1 MQKRDTSLE
10 KFESLIS
17 QLNPLSVLYFAVAT
31 LFIPGNQEEAYG
43 DLEFIVA
50 NASSMPIDKDK
61 KECDPELFQE
71 LVVLSENIR
80 RKQVFD
86 NIFDFKEAKDAI
98 RVGFYSSRA
107 SVRLK
112 AYPHQ
117 MLEAAYH
124 RFRSHDNWLKKEL
137 GFTIEDCIDLA
148 NFFEK
153 KLLEK
158 LGPIVKSIDKEFVK
172 EVRKE
177 PPFIKIPKS
186 SFLPIVRD
194 AVTFSKEEISDS
206 LDIPEQRLEN
216 ILIRLSNKLGRFP
229 KIENHMDFNDLY
241 KTPIVNINDAFV
253 VPFFPTYCQAISETF
268 YYDVIERDPD
278 YLPEFEK
285 KKGEVS
291 EGRAFR
297 YLSRA
302 IPPDFL
308 FPNQKFQDKMGEHEI
323 ADILIL
329 FNDILLIVQNKSKLL
344 TEAAQKG
351 DIEAIK
357 TDLQNS
363 VLKAY
368 DQCIK
373 AKENLLAGEL
383 TSLTNNRWKDV
394 PLNISNIHKIYF
406 VITLE
411 DRFPILLLKD
421 LESFAEVD
429 FKKDGYPF
437 IVNLYDLA
445 IITSELSTPFEFT
458 KYLEKRIKLNSK
470 GIIGIFDELDLLGY
484 YLSNER
490 DFRLPVLEDGQT
502 PNFVVLVGHWE
513 EFNKSRLPLLRR
525 KFERDKYSL
534 FIDEVTERAHECNDL
549 NAFEVIT
556 NLSKLSRTERRV
568 VGMKALEKSMQA
580 ASNGKLH
587 YASVKPENVAFGISL
602 LFSPASRE
610 ERKKQLVSISSV
622 AQYIS
627 KSRLWIGIASEPAD
641 AKLRSYDYLW
651 LEKEW
656 EPDPQLEKLA
666 KEMFK
671 PPERIS
677 EYEY

>member
-1 MQKRDTSLE
+1 MRKGDTSLE

-17 QLNPLSVLYFAVAT
+17 QLDPLSVLYSAVAT

-50 NASSMPIDKDK
+50 NASSMQIDKDK
-61 KECDPELFQE
+61 KECNPKLFEELI
-71 LVVLSENIR
+71 VLSQSIR
-80 RKQVFD
+80 QKQIFD
-86 NIFDFKEAKDAI
+86 NIFDFKESKDAI
-98 RVGFYSSRA
+98 RVGFYTSRA

-124 RFRSHDNWLKKEL
+124 RFRLHNNWLKNKL
-137 GFTIEDCIDLA
+137 GFTIEDCIKLA

-153 KLLEK
+153 RILEK
-158 LGPIVKSIDKEFVK
+158 LGPILERIDKEFVEK
-172 EVRKE
+172 VRKK

-186 SFLPIVRD
+186 SLLPIVRD
-194 AVTFSKEEISDS
+194 AVTFSKNELSHTSDIGEQS
-206 LDIPEQRLEN
+206 LGYMLV
-216 ILIRLSNKLGRFP
+216 RLSKKLGRFL
-229 KIENHMDFNDLY
+229 KIKNHMDFNYLY
-241 KTPIVNINDAFV
+241 KTPIININDVFV
-253 VPFFPTYCQAISETF
+253 VPFFPTFCQAISETF
-268 YYDVIERDPD
+268 YYDVIEKDPD

-297 YLSRA
+297 YLSQA

-308 FPNQKFQDKMGEHEI
+308 FPNPKFQDKKGEHEI
-323 ADILIL
+323 ADIVIL

-363 VLKAY
+363 ILKAY

-373 AKENLLAGEL
+373 AKRDLLAGKL
-383 TSLTNNRWKDV
+383 TSLTNKRWKDV
-394 PLNISNIHKIYF
+394 PLKISNIHKIYF

-421 LESFAEVD
+421 LESFASVD
-429 FKKDGYPF
+429 FKKEEYPF
-437 IVNLYDLA
+437 TVNLYDLA
-445 IITSELSTPFEFT
+445 IITSELSTPPEFI
-458 KYLEKRIKLNSK
+458 KYLEKRIELNSK

-490 DFRLPVLEDGQT
+490 DFKLPLSEDGQT
-502 PNFVVLVGHWE
+502 PNFVVLIGHWE
-513 EFNKSRLPLLRR
+513 EFNKRRVPLLRR

-534 FIDEVTERAHECNDL
+534 FIDEVVDRAHECNDL

-556 NLSKLSRTERRV
+556 HLNKLSRTERRV

-587 YASVKPENVAFGISL
+587 YASVKPENISFGLSL
-602 LFSPASRE
+602 LFSPANRE
-610 ERKKQLVSISSV
+610 ERRKQLVTISSV

-627 KSRLWIGIASEPAD
+627 KSKLWIGIASEPAD
-641 AKLRSYDYLW
+641 IKIRSYDYLL

-656 EPDPQLEKLA
+656 KPDPQLEKLA
-666 KEMFK
+666 KKMFK
-671 PPERIS
+671 SPERIS